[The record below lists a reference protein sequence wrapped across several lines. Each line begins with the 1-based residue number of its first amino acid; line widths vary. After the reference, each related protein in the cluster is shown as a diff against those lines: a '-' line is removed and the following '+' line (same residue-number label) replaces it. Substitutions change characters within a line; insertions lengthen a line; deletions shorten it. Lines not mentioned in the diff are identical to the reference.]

1 MSPNEGYQR
10 RLGDWEKREK
20 EKREMDAEDAQKGPP
35 EPTKNSPGEIEE
47 GFPLGCV
54 LVGLAMLVGLA
65 FFLWRL
71 KAVGIF

>member
-10 RLGDWEKREK
+10 RLGEWEKKSREN
-20 EKREMDAEDAQKGPP
+20 REAETEIRKKGPP
-35 EPTKNSPGEIEE
+35 PPRTAVGEYEE
-47 GFPLGCV
+47 GDFPIGCI
-54 LVGLAMLVGLA
+54 LVALSMLVGLA